1 MKTFQIFIILTSLF
15 FVNLAANS
23 VANITGLRGEAN
35 INRDGQI
42 LLAALGSDLHEKD
55 IVTTKENTKVQI
67 IFKDETII
75 TIGKNSKFAIDEYLF
90 EDKRE
95 PVAKF
100 AMLKGAM
107 RTITGHIGDVAPQK
121 FSVATKTATIGIR
134 GTNFSVFVQEDGTTQ
149 AVCTFGAVSV
159 NINGVSHLVQ
169 QGFMLSISPTGAVEI
184 KPFTPKELNKMKKD
198 SFTATSKKTDDTK
211 DPETV
216 VVDSPQLDNTR
227 IEITPVVLED
237 IGENTQKATE
247 EENIQEDTET
257 VEKIAAEKKAAEEE
271 AARKAAADA
280 AAAAATTTTTT
291 TSTAISLSDI
301 IAGYTMNNAQYTGTY
316 TSSNPEIFK
325 AGNAQLDIDFGADTV
340 DLKLTPTD
348 ATDYVQFNQSPT
360 FTGTQF
366 NVSGNTQG
374 TGGIRSIVS
383 GSATG
388 TFGGTTG
395 NSVTGTYTFNPAAP
409 DDISGTY
416 SVTSS
421 QTLQ

>member
-1 MKTFQIFIILTSLF
+1 MKKIILSLLLL
-15 FVNLAANS
+15 NLSLLANS
-23 VANITGLRGEAN
+23 VATITAMRGDAD
-35 INRDGQI
+35 IKRDGELIIASLGAKLEQKDNI
-42 LLAALGSDLHEKD
+42 LTKD
-55 IVTTKENTKVQI
+55 NSKLQV

-75 TIGKNSKFAIDEYLF
+75 SIGKNSDFSIQEYLF
-90 EDKRE
+90 EDNQA

-100 AMLKGAM
+100 SMLRGAM
-107 RTITGHIGDVAPQK
+107 RTITGQIGNIAPQR
-121 FSVATKTATIGIR
+121 FSVATETATIGIR
-134 GTNFSVFVQEDGTTQ
+134 GTNFSIFVEEDGSSS
-149 AVCTFGAVSV
+149 AFCTFGAISV
-159 NINGVSHLVQ
+159 VIAGTTHVVQ
-169 QGFMLSISPTGAVEI
+169 QGFYIALSPKGEVTI
-184 KPFTPKELNKMKKD
+184 KEFTPEVLKEKKEKYFDPDEKKKD
-198 SFTATSKKTDDTK
+198 VVTYSGDDVKQDEENTDSANTAQLDVTTDDNSGMIIS
-211 DPETV
+211 DVSDTV
-216 VVDSPQLDNTR
+216 TDT
-227 IEITPVVLED
+227 
-237 IGENTQKATE
+237 TQQAP
-247 EENIQEDTET
+247 
-257 VEKIAAEKKAAEEE
+257 
-271 AARKAAADA
+271 
-280 AAAAATTTTTT
+280 
-291 TSTAISLSDI
+291 SLSDT

-395 NSVTGTYTFNPAAP
+395 NSVTGTYTFNPDAP